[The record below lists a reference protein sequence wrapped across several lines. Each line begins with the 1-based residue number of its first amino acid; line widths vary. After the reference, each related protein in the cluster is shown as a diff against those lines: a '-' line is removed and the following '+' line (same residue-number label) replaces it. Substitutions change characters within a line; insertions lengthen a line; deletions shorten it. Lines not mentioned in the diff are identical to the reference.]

1 MTLFLPK
8 ISSKG
13 IGGDRGREMEREPV
27 GEKRK
32 KKNKRDIGTS
42 SMVWSIFESWFIQT
56 NWKKKICD
64 VYEAIGNANWVL
76 SRVFSSTTV

>member
-27 GEKRK
+27 GEKGK
-32 KKNKRDIGTS
+32 QNKTKLRDIGTS
-42 SMVWSIFESWFIQT
+42 SMV
-56 NWKKKICD
+56 
-64 VYEAIGNANWVL
+64 
-76 SRVFSSTTV
+76 

>member
-27 GEKRK
+27 GEKG
-32 KKNKRDIGTS
+32 KNKNKTKRHR
-42 SMVWSIFESWFIQT
+42 
-56 NWKKKICD
+56 N
-64 VYEAIGNANWVL
+64 
-76 SRVFSSTTV
+76 